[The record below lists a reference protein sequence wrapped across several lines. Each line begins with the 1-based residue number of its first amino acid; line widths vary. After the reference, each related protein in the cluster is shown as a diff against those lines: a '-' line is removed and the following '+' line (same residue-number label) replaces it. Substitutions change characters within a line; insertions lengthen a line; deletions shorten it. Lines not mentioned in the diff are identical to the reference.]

1 MRRNYIGT
9 KGLRQQVIAE
19 KKKKNLFFFSVIA
32 IAFLY
37 IIISSVFGERGLI
50 KYYELKKTENA
61 LKTEIQNL
69 QKGNEQLRKQID
81 SLNKDSFLKEKY
93 ARENF
98 GLAKPEEYIY
108 QFKDNEK

>member
-1 MRRNYIGT
+1 MRGINKKR
-9 KGLRQQVIAE
+9 GLRQQVEAE
-19 KKKKNLFFFSVIA
+19 RKKRNIFFFSVVT

-37 IIISSVFGERGLI
+37 IVITSVFGERGLI

-61 LKTEIQNL
+61 LKAEIESL
-69 QKGNEQLRKQID
+69 QKDNEQLKNQID
-81 SLNKDSFLKEKY
+81 ALNKDSFLKEKY

-108 QFKDNEK
+108 QFKDNER